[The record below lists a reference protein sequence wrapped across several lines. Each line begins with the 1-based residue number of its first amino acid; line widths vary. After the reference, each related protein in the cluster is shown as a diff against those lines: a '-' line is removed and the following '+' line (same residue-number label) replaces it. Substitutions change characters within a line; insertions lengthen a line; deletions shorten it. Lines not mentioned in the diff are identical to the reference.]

1 MMPISRNFRPEVNLT
16 VLDWVLF
23 AVTAFFMVA
32 GLFRGFSGQ
41 LGSLAGLAAA
51 LAAGYFLFAPIR
63 GAVTAGNWVTGEAAQ
78 QGTAAVADFVAA
90 LVVFGLVR
98 RIVAKFV
105 SFLVPQPMDA
115 IAGALVGMVKGAV
128 AVGLLTGVGLVQT
141 GRFSEGFFAAHST
154 FVKMVGAIADS
165 YMQGAAQ

>member
-1 MMPISRNFRPEVNLT
+1 M
-16 VLDWVLF
+16 
-23 AVTAFFMVA
+23 AAFFIVV

-41 LGSLAGLAAA
+41 LGSLAGIVAA
-51 LAAGYFLFAPIR
+51 LVVGYFLFAPIR
-63 GAVTAGNWVTGEAAQ
+63 CLVVSGNWITGETAQ
-78 QGTAAVADFVAA
+78 SGVASAMDFVVA

-105 SFLVPQPMDA
+105 SFLVPQPMNA
-115 IAGALVGMVKGAV
+115 IAGGAIGLVKGMV

-154 FVKMVGAIADS
+154 FVKVVGSVADS
-165 YMQGAAQ
+165 YMQGASR

>member
-1 MMPISRNFRPEVNLT
+1 MELT

-23 AVTAFFMVA
+23 AVAAFFMVV

-41 LGSLAGLAAA
+41 FGSLVGLVTA
-51 LAAGYFLFAPIR
+51 LVAGYFLFVPIR
-63 GAVTAGNWVTGEAAQ
+63 CLVVSGNWITGETAQ
-78 QGTAAVADFVAA
+78 SGVAAAVDFVVA

-105 SFLVPQPMDA
+105 SFLIPQPMNA
-115 IAGALVGMVKGAV
+115 IAGGAVGIVKGIV
-128 AVGLLTGVGLVQT
+128 AVGLLTGTGLVQT

-154 FVKMVGAIADS
+154 FVKMVGSVADS
-165 YMQGAAQ
+165 YMQGASQ